1 MHVYHCALR
10 VTYRKLYFQ
19 TKTEEKI
26 LGLVKKKGSKF
37 SLGYVSLKTCR
48 KTVQLPSKNL
58 LCFSDSMTL
67 NKIWSSRVSVTSTGS
82 RACKSSL
89 YNTMDGTHVIERCCC
104 KEIIQRTLT
113 VTHFSSQTPG
123 YNPRAVSVEFVMEQC
138 LLQILPLSFHQ
149 CYKCV
154 SLEEGEEVA
163 HIRPYFRRHPTSPP

>member
-58 LCFSDSMTL
+58 LVFFRLDDIKQNLIVSRQCHL
-67 NKIWSSRVSVTSTGS
+67 NGFTG
-82 RACKSSL
+82 L
-89 YNTMDGTHVIERCCC
+89 
-104 KEIIQRTLT
+104 
-113 VTHFSSQTPG
+113 
-123 YNPRAVSVEFVMEQC
+123 
-138 LLQILPLSFHQ
+138 
-149 CYKCV
+149 
-154 SLEEGEEVA
+154 
-163 HIRPYFRRHPTSPP
+163 